1 MSKNYALVDENNKV
15 LNIIIAND
23 NFDPQQNYI
32 EYSDEN
38 PAHIGGDYL
47 DGYFYSPQPFSS
59 WSRNGL
65 GYWQAPVP
73 MPENGH
79 CIWNEELGEW
89 HEAETL

>member
-15 LNIIIAND
+15 INIIIAND
-23 NFDPQQNYI
+23 NFDSKQNYI
-32 EYSDEN
+32 EYTDKN

-47 DGYFYSPQPFSS
+47 DGYFYSPQPFPS

-65 GYWQAPVP
+65 GSWQAPVP
-73 MPENGH
+73 MPDKEN

-89 HEAETL
+89 YETETF